1 MVGKDCSIGQIGW
14 LGCGM
19 VTVFA
24 NVQVAALEFFFFMH
38 VYQVVEA
45 LCFVLYSLKY
55 RSIPCYNC
63 FNYIIF

>member
-24 NVQVAALEFFFFMH
+24 NVQVAALEFFFMH
-38 VYQVVEA
+38 VYHVVEA
-45 LCFVLYSLKY
+45 LCSVFIK
-55 RSIPCYNC
+55 I
-63 FNYIIF
+63 

>member
-24 NVQVAALEFFFFMH
+24 NVQVAALEFFF
-38 VYQVVEA
+38 
-45 LCFVLYSLKY
+45 LCMFI
-55 RSIPCYNC
+55 R
-63 FNYIIF
+63 

>member
-24 NVQVAALEFFFFMH
+24 NVQVAALEFFFYACLSGSGSTLFCS
-38 VYQVVEA
+38 V
-45 LCFVLYSLKY
+45 FIK
-55 RSIPCYNC
+55 I
-63 FNYIIF
+63 